1 MYGPPTPPTPYHNHI
16 MNIYDNQLA
25 STRTEDYEIIFEE
38 EQPSSDDQQSNQRP
52 KKRTYRRHTQEQTQ
66 EMEAAF
72 RENPHPDDKQR
83 KEMGAR
89 LGLEPLQIKFW
100 FQNRRTQLKV
110 QNEREENSAL
120 KAEIEKLRS
129 HIYRYKEA
137 IGNTACNVCG
147 STATIGE
154 MSREEQQLK
163 LENALFRKE
172 LEKFAGGD
180 ETSTNPTDTHTILSS
195 SNNSSQAPSRSFNV
209 RVVGGTSNYN
219 GAQNGMVG
227 EAYTCGNGGE
237 LVSSSVPVREYVD
250 DKRSIIELAVLG
262 MDELM
267 RLGKT
272 SGPPLW
278 LPTNYYTEILN
289 GDEYM
294 KNFLRVTGPNPFGLR
309 PEGSKESGVII
320 MNPINLVDILM
331 DVTRWST
338 MFCGIV
344 ARAATNKVLST
355 GVAGNYNGA
364 LQVMIAEFQVPSP
377 FVPIRENY
385 FVRYCKLHQDGIWA
399 VVDVSLDNLLPASS
413 SSSVPRPQRRPS
425 GCLIQELPNGYSKV
439 TWIEHA
445 LVNDNAVQNFYTPLI
460 NSGLA
465 FGAKRWVAT
474 LERQCERLACSMS
487 NNIPIAGD
495 LGVMMSPE
503 GKKSMLKLAER
514 MVTSFSTSIGA
525 ASNHAWT
532 NVHSDGSEHV
542 VKVMT
547 KKYVDESGRGSR
559 SPGVVLSTAT
569 SFWLPIPP
577 RRTFDFLR
585 DENTR
590 CQWDILSNGGI
601 VTEMAHI
608 ANGRDSGSAVS
619 LLRVNSSNTMQSNMV
634 ILQESCADITG
645 SYVVYAPVDISS
657 MNVVL
662 NGEDSNTV
670 SLLPS
675 GFAIFPDGILQN
687 REPITNVGSGG
698 SLITVGFQILV
709 DSVPHARLALG
720 SVSTVNHLIKSTV
733 ERIKVAVMPNGTL
746 NVT

>member
-1 MYGPPTPPTPYHNHI
+1 MYPPPHPPSPYHNHI
-16 MNIYDNQLA
+16 RNIYDNQLP
-25 STRTEDYEIIFEE
+25 STRNEDYEIILEE

-52 KKRTYRRHTQEQTQ
+52 KKRTYRRHTQEQIQ

-100 FQNRRTQLKV
+100 FQNRRTQVKV

-129 HIYRYKEA
+129 EMNRYKEA
-137 IGNTACNVCG
+137 VGNTACNVCG
-147 STATIGE
+147 STAIIGE

-163 LENALFRKE
+163 LENALLRKE
-172 LEKFAGGD
+172 LEKFAGGG
-180 ETSTNPTDTHTILSS
+180 ETSTNPTDTHTIISS
-195 SNNSSQAPSRSFNV
+195 SNNNSNQAPSRSINV

-227 EAYTCGNGGE
+227 EAYTGGNGGE
-237 LVSSSVPVREYVD
+237 LISSSVLAREYVD
-250 DKRSIIELAVLG
+250 DKRSIIEVAVLG

-267 RLGKT
+267 RLAKT
-272 SGPPLW
+272 CGPPLW
-278 LPTNYYTEILN
+278 LPTNYYTESLN

-331 DVTRWST
+331 DVNRWST

-385 FVRYCKLHQDGIWA
+385 FVRYCKLHEDGVWA

-413 SSSVPRPQRRPS
+413 SSSTPRPQRRPS

-474 LERQCERLACSMS
+474 LQRQCERLACSMS

-532 NVHSDGSEHV
+532 NVHSDGTEHV

-547 KKYVDESGRGSR
+547 KKYMDESGNGRR

-645 SYVVYAPVDISS
+645 
-657 MNVVL
+657 
-662 NGEDSNTV
+662 
-670 SLLPS
+670 
-675 GFAIFPDGILQN
+675 FAIFPDGILQN
-687 REPITNVGSGG
+687 REPITSVGSGG